1 MNDFVKGT
9 TLLRRKFVVGSAVA
23 RVISMRILERE
34 VLANVD
40 EIIRVQSLFVVSVVC
55 ACATDR

>member
-1 MNDFVKGT
+1 MNDFVKGA
-9 TLLRRKFVVGSAVA
+9 TLLRGKFVVWSAVA

-34 VLANVD
+34 ILANVD
-40 EIIRVQSLFVVSVVC
+40 KVVRVQSLFVVSVVC